1 MQASFTVN
9 SKAVKTKQITSKYT
23 RTHTDA
29 TSLFQNLKFKK
40 IFILFKLHTNVSLR
54 FPTLPPSPSV
64 MKLCVCGG
72 GGGGG
77 GGRGG
82 VGEVTGIPLSTAQ
95 STHLSNEV
103 GEGMGFL
110 MNI

>member
-1 MQASFTVN
+1 M
-9 SKAVKTKQITSKYT
+9 
-23 RTHTDA
+23 
-29 TSLFQNLKFKK
+29 
-40 IFILFKLHTNVSLR
+40 FKLHTHVSLR

-64 MKLCVCGG
+64 MKLCVCVWGG
-72 GGGGG
+72 GGGG
-77 GGRGG
+77 GG